1 MSAKP
6 SKRASK
12 QRITARIANTSVT
25 VKATKP
31 PAERNADG
39 KFRNGNS
46 GKGFSAPATIDLARA
61 RKTLN
66 LLTIEAMTEAFRR
79 GGREAI
85 GKVMRNAPAQFLK
98 MAVLLVPRELEVTH
112 SGGVKGMSD
121 EQLERGIEA
130 LEALM
135 AKRAAGADAKVIDAQ
150 VEPVAD
156 GPSASGD

>member
-1 MSAKP
+1 MPRAKP
-6 SKRASK
+6 K
-12 QRITARIANTSVT
+12 RITARIANTSVT
-25 VKATKP
+25 VTP
-31 PAERNADG
+31 SERNADG

-46 GKGFSAPATIDLARA
+46 GKGFSAPATLDLARA

-66 LLTIEAMTEAFRR
+66 LMTIEAMIDAFRR
-79 GGREAI
+79 GGRQAI
-85 GKVMRNAPAQFLK
+85 DKVMKNAPAQFLK

-135 AKRAAGADAKVIDAQ
+135 ARRAGEGAKVIEASPLLPQ
-150 VEPVAD
+150 AEPPTD
-156 GPSASGD
+156 PT

>member
-1 MSAKP
+1 MPKAQKKP
-6 SKRASK
+6 SNG
-12 QRITARIANTSVT
+12 TTSVT
-25 VKATKP
+25 P
-31 PAERNADG
+31 RPQRNAKG
-39 KFRNGNS
+39 QMLPGNTS
-46 GKGFSAPATIDLARA
+46 KGFSAPGSVDLFRA

-66 LLTIEAMTEAFRR
+66 LLTIEAMTDAFRK

-85 GKVMRNAPAQFLK
+85 NKVMRNAPAQFLK

-135 AKRAAGADAKVIDAQ
+135 AKRAAGPGADAKVIEAQ
-150 VEPVAD
+150 VVQADDAD
-156 GPSASGD
+156 GPSASGT